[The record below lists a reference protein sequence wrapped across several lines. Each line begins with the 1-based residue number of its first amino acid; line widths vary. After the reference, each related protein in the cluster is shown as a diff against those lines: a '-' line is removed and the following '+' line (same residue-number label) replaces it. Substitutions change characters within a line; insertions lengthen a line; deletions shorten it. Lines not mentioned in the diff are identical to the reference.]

1 MNVMIQPGI
10 IRRFAVIAVLLLAG
24 IGAIRAAGAEPPAES
39 RLAAADIALIGEAY
53 RLVKTLGAE
62 VWPDFERTDAPV
74 LYIKGERQYA
84 VGFPTPLEGFVPL
97 EGVTV
102 AGRAVQ
108 VAPRSFPPA
117 LAAAFPLQGI
127 HAAVLGTPAVLE
139 LSPPQWA
146 LKAAHEMFHVFQ
158 YRHGWLEKVAA
169 LEIGPR
175 DQADWQLN
183 FPFPYQD
190 PDVAALMHLGSY
202 PTCLAIGAT
211 TAADAVYN
219 TGVAAEALAVLQG
232 VLRSKTGDEKAW
244 RYLLFQEATEGVAKY
259 AERRIAEA
267 AAAAGGRPA
276 VEFSALPGCVP
287 YGTVWTDDYAGQTFL
302 VKHTGRVSRN
312 RTKFYHLGLGKC
324 LLLDRLDPAW
334 KARYFEMG
342 IWLPDLVDRA
352 VRLQQESC
360 R

>member
-1 MNVMIQPGI
+1 MTRKTQWSHV
-10 IRRFAVIAVLLLAG
+10 RRFAVTAILFLAVT
-24 IGAIRAAGAEPPAES
+24 GAVWSADEESPAEN
-39 RLAAADIALIGEAY
+39 RLAAADIALIGELY
-53 RLVKTLGAE
+53 RLVETLGAAA
-62 VWPDFERTDAPV
+62 WPGFERTDSPV
-74 LYIKGERQYA
+74 LYIRGERQFA
-84 VGFPTPLEGFVPL
+84 VGFPAPLEGYEPVP
-97 EGVTV
+97 EMTV

-108 VAPRSFPPA
+108 VAPRTLPAGLAASFPV
-117 LAAAFPLQGI
+117 QGV

-139 LSPPQWA
+139 LSPPQWV

-158 YRHGWLEKVAA
+158 YRHDWIDKVAS

-183 FPFPYQD
+183 FPFPYKD
-190 PDVAALMHLGSY
+190 ADVASLMHLVSY
-202 PTCLAIGAT
+202 PTWLAIEAP

-219 TGVAAEALAVLQG
+219 AGVAAEARAVLQG

-259 AERRIAEA
+259 VERRMAA
-267 AAAAGGRPA
+267 AAAAGGEPA
-276 VEFSALPGCVP
+276 AAFSALPGCVP
-287 YGTVWTDDYAGQTFL
+287 YGTVWADDYAGQTFL
-302 VKHTGRVSRN
+302 VKHAGRVAKSR
-312 RTKFYHLGLGKC
+312 TEFYHLGLGKC

-342 IWLPDLVDRA
+342 LWLPDLLDQA
-352 VRLQQESC
+352 VRLQRQSC

>member
-1 MNVMIQPGI
+1 MIVMIQPGI

-24 IGAIRAAGAEPPAES
+24 IGAIRAAGDEPPAES
-39 RLAAADIALIGEAY
+39 RLAAADIALIGEAC
-53 RLVKTLGAE
+53 RLVKTLGVE

-139 LSPPQWA
+139 LSPPQWV

-158 YRHGWLEKVAA
+158 YRHGWLEKVAS

-175 DQADWQLN
+175 DQADWQLS

-190 PDVAALMHLGSY
+190 PDVARLMHLVSY
-202 PTCLAIGAT
+202 PTYLAIEAP

-219 TGVAAEALAVLQG
+219 AGVAAEALAVLQG

-259 AERRIAEA
+259 AERRMAEA
-267 AAAAGGRPA
+267 AAAASNGPA
-276 VEFSALPGCVP
+276 AEFRALPGYAP
-287 YGTVWTDDYAGQTFL
+287 YATVWVNDYVGQTFL
-302 VKHTGRVSRN
+302 VKHAGRVAKSR
-312 RTKFYHLGLGKC
+312 TEFYHLGLGRC
-324 LLLDRLDPAW
+324 LLLDRLDPRW
-334 KARYFEMG
+334 KARYFDAG
-342 IWLPDLVDRA
+342 VWLPELLDRA
-352 VRLQQESC
+352 VRLQPESC